1 MYIIK
6 KEVNFM
12 AANIIDGKKISE
24 SLRTKIAE
32 EVKSLVEAGERAPGL
47 AVIIVGNNPAS
58 RIYVNNKKK
67 GCEACGI
74 TSYEYALPEDA
85 NEAELLSLIEELNN
99 NDEIDGILCQLP
111 LPSHIDENKV
121 IDAIS
126 PEKDVD
132 GFSPINTGNLL
143 TGKPCFAPCTPAG
156 VVEMLKH
163 EGIEISGKHCVI
175 VGRSNIVG
183 KPAALLMLHEN
194 ATVTICHSRTKNLTE
209 EIKRADIV
217 IAAIGKANFIT
228 ADMIKEGAVVI
239 DVGINRLES
248 GKVTGDVDFEA
259 VKEKASYITPV
270 PGGVGPMTITML
282 LKNTL
287 IGRKTR
293 KSQSS
298 TH

>member
-1 MYIIK
+1 MSAK
-6 KEVNFM
+6 
-12 AANIIDGKKISE
+12 IIDGKKISE
-24 SLRTKIAE
+24 EFRLSISETVKNRE
-32 EVKSLVEAGERAPGL
+32 EGTRAPGL

-67 GCEACGI
+67 ACEICGFN
-74 TSYEYALPEDA
+74 SYEYALSEDA
-85 NEAELLSLIEELNN
+85 EERELLELIEKLNRDDN
-99 NDEIDGILCQLP
+99 IDGILCQLP
-111 LPSHIDENKV
+111 LPAHMDENKV

-132 GFSPINTGNLL
+132 GFSPVNTGNLL
-143 TGKPCFAPCTPAG
+143 SGKPCFAPCTPAG

-163 EGIEISGKHCVI
+163 EGVEIAGKHCVI

-183 KPAALLMLHEN
+183 KPAALLMLAEN
-194 ATVTICHSRTKNLTE
+194 ATVTVCHSKTKNLKE
-209 EIKRADIV
+209 EVKRADIV

-228 ADMIKEGAVVI
+228 ADMIKNGAVVV

-282 LKNTL
+282 MKNTL
-287 IGRKTR
+287 ESWQKR
-293 KSQSS
+293 
-298 TH
+298 